1 MMSKPLSLCIA
12 ALITAAGLSAC
23 NDNTAQVCTASFA
36 TATTTVVD
44 TTGAPVQ
51 AATVSTVL
59 IRTGQ
64 TLPITSLL
72 DPVTGV
78 YPILDDG
85 SISQLH
91 ASGDSIRVRAVN
103 GAAAVE
109 AVYHFDV
116 PGGCHIS
123 KISGPDTLVVR

>member
-1 MMSKPLSLCIA
+1 
-12 ALITAAGLSAC
+12 
-23 NDNTAQVCTASFA
+23 
-36 TATTTVVD
+36 TTVID

-59 IRTGQ
+59 IRTGE

-72 DPVTGV
+72 DPVAGM

-85 SISQLH
+85 SIPHLH
-91 ASGDSIRVRAVN
+91 ASGDSIRVTAVD
-103 GAAAVE
+103 GAASVAS
-109 AVYHFDV
+109 VYHFDV

-123 KISGPDTLVVR
+123 KVSGPDTLVVR